1 MKNVAHCL
9 FSYYFT
15 FERPYLQAVFV
26 LRACL
31 LLNLSSP
38 LLYLFIYLFINVRSY
53 ALGMSNFC
61 AHLMHRT
68 YSTRLG
74 PTCVPAC
81 VYTRSL

>member
-15 FERPYLQAVFV
+15 FERPYLYAVFV
-26 LRACL
+26 LHACL

-38 LLYLFIYLFINVRSY
+38 LLYLFINVRSY

-61 AHLMHRT
+61 AHLVHRT
-68 YSTRLG
+68 YCAHLG
-74 PTCVPAC
+74 PTCVPEC